1 MTPAPA
7 VRRPV
12 RRHFVK
18 FLLAGLLLAA
28 GVVSAVVAQV
38 PAERKR
44 AGDDVVALR
53 VRQALADHPSLAPHK
68 LNLLVT
74 VIDGVAVIGGPVPDE
89 QLSRAI
95 ETVVAGVDGVA
106 RVKVTVWAVSPARSD
121 PLTARLEDKLNPR
134 PIAPPQP
141 AVTLSVPGDTPRPD
155 PRPTGSVTG
164 RTHAHPSPS
173 LLQPPVQ
180 SGERTSRAPHVRPPG
195 AEPPE
200 YTPIPATNLPTEP
213 VAEPLSATPVRA
225 AAPRDPERATEPDA
239 WKRDPRFA
247 KLTVEVRN
255 GTAVIGGRAAAHTA
269 AWDLADEVRNWPTVE
284 RVVVGRVDVGR

>member
-7 VRRPV
+7 VRHPV

-18 FLLAGLLLAA
+18 FLLAGVLLAA
-28 GVVSAVVAQV
+28 GVVSAVVAQA
-38 PAERKR
+38 PERKR
-44 AGDDVVALR
+44 AGDDVIALR
-53 VRQALADHPSLAPHK
+53 VRQAVAEHPTLAPHK

-74 VIDGVAVIGGPVPDE
+74 VIDGVAVVGGPVPDE
-89 QLSRAI
+89 KLSRTI
-95 ETVVAGVDGVA
+95 ETAAAAVDGVA
-106 RVKVTVWAVSPARSD
+106 RVKVTVWVTPPAQSD
-121 PLTARLEDKLNPR
+121 PLTAKLGDKLNPR
-134 PIAPPQP
+134 PVAPPPP
-141 AVTLSVPGDTPRPD
+141 AVTLSVPGD
-155 PRPTGSVTG
+155 PRPTGNMTG
-164 RTHAHPSPS
+164 RTTTPPSV
-173 LLQPPVQ
+173 LQPPVR
-180 SGERTSRAPHVRPPG
+180 SAERTSRAPHVRPPG

-213 VAEPLSATPVRA
+213 ILEPLPVRA
-225 AAPRDPERATEPDA
+225 AAPREPDPES

-247 KLTVEVRN
+247 KLTVEVTN